1 MDKYVFFDIDG
12 TLNETDRYAV
22 PAYQKALKKRG
33 IDASREDVIACI
45 GLSPEAII
53 ERLFGALDDSEREEW
68 RADIKEYEFAIME
81 ETARTFVGIPKTLTE
96 LKEQG
101 YKLVIC
107 SNAYPEHIEKV
118 LNVLGIRRYFD
129 IIGSLELGNSK
140 VETLKNLLKKYRAG
154 AACLAGDRKFDIEAA
169 RMNGIPVIGCAYG
182 YAPEEIQTADI
193 IVRKASE
200 IPAAVAELLG

>member
-22 PAYQKALKKRG
+22 AAYQKALKKRG

-45 GLSPEAII
+45 GMSPEGII
-53 ERLFGALDDSEREEW
+53 ERFFGTLDDREREEW
-68 RADIKEYEFAIME
+68 RADIKKYEFAIME
-81 ETARTFVGIPKTLTE
+81 ETARTFEGIPEALAE
-96 LKEQG
+96 LKERG

-118 LNVLGIRRYFD
+118 LDVLGIRRYFD
-129 IIGSLELGNSK
+129 IIGSLDMGNSK
-140 VETLKNLLKKYRAG
+140 VETLKNLLKKYRPE
-154 AACLAGDRKFDIEAA
+154 AACLVGDRKFDIEAA
-169 RMNGIPVIGCAYG
+169 RTNGIPVIGCAYG

-193 IVRKASE
+193 VVGRAFE
-200 IPAAVAELLG
+200 IPTAVAELLG

>member
-1 MDKYVFFDIDG
+1 M
-12 TLNETDRYAV
+12 
-22 PAYQKALKKRG
+22 
-33 IDASREDVIACI
+33 IACI

-53 ERLFGALDDSEREEW
+53 ERLFGRLDDSEREEW

-81 ETARTFVGIPKTLTE
+81 ENARTFDGIPEALTE

-118 LNVLGIRRYFD
+118 LDVLGIRRYFD
-129 IIGSLELGNSK
+129 IIGSLDIGNSK
-140 VETLKNLLKKYRAG
+140 VETLKNLLKKYRPE

-169 RMNGIPVIGCAYG
+169 RTNGIPVIGCAYG
-182 YAPEEIQTADI
+182 YAPEEIKTADI
-193 IVRKASE
+193 IVRKDSE
-200 IPAAVAELLG
+200 IPEAVAELLG

>member
-22 PAYQKALKKRG
+22 AAYQKALKKRG

-45 GLSPEAII
+45 GMSPEGII
-53 ERLFGALDDSEREEW
+53 KRFFGTLDDREREEW
-68 RADIKEYEFAIME
+68 RADIKKYEFAIME
-81 ETARTFVGIPKTLTE
+81 ETARTFEGISEALAK

-118 LNVLGIRRYFD
+118 LDVLGIRRYFD
-129 IIGSLELGNSK
+129 IIGSLDMGNSK
-140 VETLKNLLKKYRAG
+140 VETLKNLLKKYRPE

-169 RMNGIPVIGCAYG
+169 RTNGIPVIGCAYG

-193 IVRKASE
+193 IVRGAFE

>member
-22 PAYQKALKKRG
+22 AAYQKALKKRG

-45 GLSPEAII
+45 GMSPEGII
-53 ERLFGALDDSEREEW
+53 ERIFGTLDDREREEW
-68 RADIKEYEFAIME
+68 RADIKKYEFAIME
-81 ETARTFVGIPKTLTE
+81 ETARTFEGIPEALAE
-96 LKEQG
+96 LKERG

-118 LNVLGIRRYFD
+118 LDVLGIRRYFD
-129 IIGSLELGNSK
+129 IIGSLDMGNSK
-140 VETLKNLLKKYRAG
+140 VETLKNLLKKYRPE

-169 RMNGIPVIGCAYG
+169 RTNGIPVIGCAYG

-193 IVRKASE
+193 VVGRAFE

>member
-12 TLNETDRYAV
+12 TLNETARYAV
-22 PAYQKALKKRG
+22 AAYQKALKKRG

-45 GLSPEAII
+45 GMSPEGII
-53 ERLFGALDDSEREEW
+53 KRFFGTLDDREREEW
-68 RADIKEYEFAIME
+68 RADIKKYEFAIME
-81 ETARTFVGIPKTLTE
+81 ETARTFEGISEALAK

-118 LNVLGIRRYFD
+118 LDVLGIRRYFD
-129 IIGSLELGNSK
+129 IIGSLDMGNSK
-140 VETLKNLLKKYRAG
+140 VETLKNLLKKYRPE
-154 AACLAGDRKFDIEAA
+154 AACLAVDRKFDIEAA
-169 RMNGIPVIGCAYG
+169 RTNGIPVIGCAYG

-193 IVRKASE
+193 IVRGAFE

>member
-22 PAYQKALKKRG
+22 AAYQKALKKRG

-53 ERLFGALDDSEREEW
+53 ERLFGRLDDSEREEW

-81 ETARTFVGIPKTLTE
+81 ENARTFDGIPEALTE

-118 LNVLGIRRYFD
+118 LDVLGIRRYFD
-129 IIGSLELGNSK
+129 IIGSLDIGNSK
-140 VETLKNLLKKYRAG
+140 VETLKNLLKKYRPE

-169 RMNGIPVIGCAYG
+169 RTNGIPVIGCAYG
-182 YAPEEIQTADI
+182 YAPEEIKTADI
-193 IVRKASE
+193 IVRKDSE
-200 IPAAVAELLG
+200 IPEAVAELLG

>member
-22 PAYQKALKKRG
+22 AAYQKALKKRG

-53 ERLFGALDDSEREEW
+53 KRLFGVLDDNEREEW

-81 ETARTFVGIPKTLTE
+81 ETARTFDGIPEALAE
-96 LKEQG
+96 LKEKG

-118 LNVLGIRRYFD
+118 LDVLGIRRYFD
-129 IIGSLELGNSK
+129 IIGSLDMGNSK
-140 VETLKNLLKKYRAG
+140 VETLKNLLKKYRPE

-169 RMNGIPVIGCAYG
+169 RTNGIPVIGCAYG

-200 IPAAVAELLG
+200 IPEAVTELLG